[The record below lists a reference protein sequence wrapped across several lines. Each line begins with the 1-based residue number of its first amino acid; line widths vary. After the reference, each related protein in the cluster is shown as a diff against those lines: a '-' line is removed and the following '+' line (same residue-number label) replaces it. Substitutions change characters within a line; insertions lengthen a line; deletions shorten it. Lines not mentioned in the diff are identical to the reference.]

1 MWEDFFFECYHLYL
15 LHVPRMINQIEQL
28 KQQLLVEIGD
38 VNTPKQL
45 EDFRVRYLARKGR
58 IADLFDGMRNVPPD
72 QRPAVGKALNELRS
86 LAQSKFDEKKT
97 LLEQSEKQT
106 EARLDLTLP
115 GRQRWVGSKHPITR
129 AWEEIRQVF
138 LGMGFTVVFTP
149 EIEDDYHNFEAVN
162 FPPDHPARDMQ
173 DTFFITDK
181 ILLRTHT
188 TPGQIRVMESQQ
200 PPIRVII
207 PGRCYRNEAISARSF
222 CVFHQVE
229 GLYVDVGVTMAEL
242 KGTLVAFARQLY
254 GSEVRARFRPSYF
267 PFTEPSAEMDIS
279 CTICGGKGCRL
290 CKFTG
295 WLEILGAGMVD
306 PALYRNVGY
315 DEEKYTG
322 YAFGMGIERVAQL
335 LYGVDDI
342 RIYYENDVRFLEQ
355 F

>member
-1 MWEDFFFECYHLYL
+1 
-15 LHVPRMINQIEQL
+15 MIDQIQQLEEQL
-28 KQQLLVEIGD
+28 VADILGVKTLQE
-38 VNTPKQL
+38 L
-45 EDFRVRYLARKGR
+45 EEFRVKYLARKGR
-58 IADLFDGMRNVPPD
+58 IAKLFDGMRSLTPE
-72 QRPAVGKALNELRS
+72 QRPGAGKRLNELRS
-86 LAQSKFDEKKT
+86 LAQSKFDEKKA
-97 LLEQSEKQT
+97 LLEQTEKRPV
-106 EARLDLTLP
+106 APLDLTLP
-115 GRQRWVGSKHPITR
+115 GRPRWVGSKHPITQ
-129 AWEEIRQVF
+129 AWEEIRRVF
-138 LGMGFTVVFTP
+138 FGMGFTVALSP

-207 PGRCYRNEAISARSF
+207 PGRCYRNEAISTRSF

-242 KGTLVAFARQLY
+242 KGTLVAFAKQLY
-254 GSEVRARFRPSYF
+254 GSDVRTRFRPSYF

-279 CTICGGKGCRL
+279 CTICGGGGCRL
-290 CKFTG
+290 CKFAG

-306 PALYRNVGY
+306 PALYRKVGY

-335 LYGVDDI
+335 LYGIDDI
-342 RIYYENDVRFLEQ
+342 RIYYENDMRFLQQ